1 MRQKVEAG
9 GSLELRHLVSA
20 LCLSNL
26 ARVEL
31 IKPFP
36 QDRLDSTRGRL
47 GQEEG
52 EFRANLGLSQ
62 KIQI

>member
-9 GSLELRHLVSA
+9 GSLELRYLVSA